1 MARSAAGLA
10 PPPMS
15 LVLWDIWERTGTPP
29 DAGGSRAQDAGWFMR
44 SLQLVAVRGAVR
56 KLLSADP
63 ALIGSMTDA
72 EKYWVRE
79 LRERGILKRIEDEM
93 REGR

>member
-1 MARSAAGLA
+1 
-10 PPPMS
+10 
-15 LVLWDIWERTGTPP
+15 
-29 DAGGSRAQDAGWFMR
+29 MR

-93 REGR
+93 GEGR